1 MAEISNICG
10 NQPEGF
16 VKIDISSDPNFIF
29 ENDLN
34 YAAKQLFDGEGNTV
48 FVNSYLECQHYVLGG
63 WDYTPLKNSETLLQ
77 ESLLYIVTALLV
89 ITYIKN
95 IAARFI
101 KR

>member
-29 ENDLN
+29 ENDPN

-63 WDYTPLKNSETLLQ
+63 WDYTPLKNSEILLQ
-77 ESLLYIVTALLV
+77 ESLLYVVAALLV
-89 ITYIKN
+89 ITFVKN
-95 IAARFI
+95 IALKFL

>member
-1 MAEISNICG
+1 MSVLINICG

-16 VKIDISSDPNFIF
+16 VKIDISSDPNFVF

-63 WDYTPLKNSETLLQ
+63 WDYTPLKNSEILLQ
-77 ESLLYIVTALLV
+77 ESLLYVVVALLV
-89 ITYIKN
+89 ITFVKN
-95 IAARFI
+95 TAARFI

>member
-29 ENDLN
+29 ENDPN

-63 WDYTPLKNSETLLQ
+63 WNYTPLKNSEILLQ
-77 ESLLYIVTALLV
+77 ESLLFVVTALLV
-89 ITYIKN
+89 ITFVKN
-95 IAARFI
+95 IALKFL

>member
-29 ENDLN
+29 ENDPN

-63 WDYTPLKNSETLLQ
+63 WDYTPLKNSEILLQ
-77 ESLLYIVTALLV
+77 ESLLFVVTALLV
-89 ITYIKN
+89 ITFVKN
-95 IAARFI
+95 IALKFL